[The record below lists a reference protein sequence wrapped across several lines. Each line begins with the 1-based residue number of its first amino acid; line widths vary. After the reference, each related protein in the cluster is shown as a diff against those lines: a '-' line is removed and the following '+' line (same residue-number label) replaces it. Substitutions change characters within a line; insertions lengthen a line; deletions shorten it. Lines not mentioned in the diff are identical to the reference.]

1 MINGKTLISI
11 LNKIILLLQ
20 SIGILI
26 LSLLKIIRL
35 KYYILSEIGNTGTK
49 DKLESD
55 LIISEAMDDV
65 YVRDDF
71 KFMLDE
77 IEITKRGLF

>member
-11 LNKIILLLQ
+11 LNKIILLFQ

-26 LSLLKIIRL
+26 LNLLKIIRL

-49 DKLESD
+49 DKLDNFFLKLYSRVKQETNH
-55 LIISEAMDDV
+55 V
-65 YVRDDF
+65 
-71 KFMLDE
+71 
-77 IEITKRGLF
+77 

>member
-1 MINGKTLISI
+1 MILIIMINGKTLISI
-11 LNKIILLLQ
+11 LNKIILLFQ

-49 DKLESD
+49 DKLDNFFLKLYSR
-55 LIISEAMDDV
+55 V
-65 YVRDDF
+65 KQKTNHV
-71 KFMLDE
+71 
-77 IEITKRGLF
+77 

>member
-49 DKLESD
+49 DKLDNFFLKLYSRVKQKTNHE
-55 LIISEAMDDV
+55 
-65 YVRDDF
+65 
-71 KFMLDE
+71 
-77 IEITKRGLF
+77 

>member
-11 LNKIILLLQ
+11 LNKIILLFQ

-49 DKLESD
+49 DKLDNFFLKLYSR
-55 LIISEAMDDV
+55 V
-65 YVRDDF
+65 KQKTNHV
-71 KFMLDE
+71 
-77 IEITKRGLF
+77 